1 MILLSFAFVVSQNE
15 REGRKKGKSLNTQNK
30 RFKYIQRQ
38 WIPTHSTHFEKAQY
52 LPLLSTTSH
61 VKCERENEKEV
72 KLSEDEKKK
81 FLQ

>member
-1 MILLSFAFVVSQNE
+1 MILLSFAFVVEKRE
-15 REGRKKGKSLNTQNK
+15 RARKKEKSLNTQNK
-30 RFKYIQRQ
+30 RFKYTTSMDSNSLNTIR
-38 WIPTHSTHFEKAQY
+38 KAQY

-72 KLSEDEKKK
+72 KLSEEEKK